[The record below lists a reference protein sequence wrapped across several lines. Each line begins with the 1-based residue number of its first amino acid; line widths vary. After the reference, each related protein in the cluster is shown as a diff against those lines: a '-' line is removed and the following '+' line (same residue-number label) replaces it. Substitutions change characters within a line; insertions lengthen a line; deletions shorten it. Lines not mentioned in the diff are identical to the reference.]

1 MPLNGY
7 EKCLVNIKK
16 IFIKL
21 INFAYLII
29 NFHFLPLKTCT
40 LNASF
45 PNTTS
50 GLHDYGTQADNVP
63 HRQGLI
69 SNLYFRYNFILK
81 LKFNRLLTHFF
92 MMMIREGLY
101 LLGL

>member
-1 MPLNGY
+1 MKNVKLTLRKY
-7 EKCLVNIKK
+7 LE
-16 IFIKL
+16 L

-50 GLHDYGTQADNVP
+50 GPQDYGTQADNVP
-63 HRQGLI
+63 HRQGLL
-69 SNLYFRYNFILK
+69 SYPYFRYNFILK
-81 LKFNRLLTHFF
+81 LRFNRLLTHSF
-92 MMMIREGLY
+92 MMMIREG
-101 LLGL
+101 

>member
-7 EKCLVNIKK
+7 EKCLVNIRK

-50 GLHDYGTQADNVP
+50 GLQEYGTQADNVP
-63 HRQGLI
+63 HRKGLF
-69 SNLYFRYNFILK
+69 SYLYYRYNFILK
-81 LKFNRLLTHFF
+81 LRFDRLLTHFF
-92 MMMIREGLY
+92 MMMIREG
-101 LLGL
+101 